1 MDQVY
6 AIVARAKTDNTMSV
20 TFEDVL
26 CKPGDNEVW
35 ANDFISTYHEGL
47 PVSEALKDLF

>member
-1 MDQVY
+1 MY
-6 AIVARAKTDNTMSV
+6 AIVARAKTDNTMSI

-35 ANDFISTYHEGL
+35 TNDFVSVYQQGL
-47 PVSEALKDLF
+47 LVSEALKEIM